1 MVEFSIVMAYF
12 NRKELIKNTLKS
24 IEKSKYK
31 KYIEIIIVD
40 DASEDNQRLEDLDF
54 DLNIKLIRIEK
65 KDKTWINPSVPY
77 NIGFKNA
84 TGNKIII
91 QNPECF
97 HVGDI
102 IESVM
107 KNLIDGIYLSYGCYS
122 INKNSLNILK
132 NTLLNKNWTS
142 KNINDNIQLKN
153 KAVSFDGDDGWYN
166 HIKYKPSY
174 LHFCSAITKNDLEKI
189 GGFDER
195 FANGIAFE
203 DNEFLYRVKKK
214 LEIKF
219 VSGPFVIHQYHNSTD
234 YTKRELVIKN
244 QQILQKLMK

>member
-1 MVEFSIVMAYF
+1 LE
-12 NRKELIKNTLKS
+12 NTLKS

-31 KYIEIIIVD
+31 KSIEVVIVD
-40 DASEDNQRLEDLDF
+40 DASEEDQRLEDLDF

-65 KDKTWINPSVPY
+65 KDKTWVNPSIPY

-107 KNLIDGIYLSYGCYS
+107 TNLKNGDYLSFGCYS
-122 INKNSLNILK
+122 INQ
-132 NTLLNKNWTS
+132 NTLNNLNKVTLDDKWVTNVNNVIQP
-142 KNINDNIQLKN
+142 KNV
-153 KAVSFDGDDGWYN
+153 AVKFDGDDGWYN
-166 HIKYKPSY
+166 HITYKPTF
-174 LHFCSAITKNDLEKI
+174 LHFCSAITKSDLDKV

-195 FANGIAFE
+195 FANGIAYE
-203 DNEFLYRVKKK
+203 DNEFLFRIRKKMGVKF
-214 LEIKF
+214 IH
-219 VSGPFVIHQYHNSTD
+219 GPYVIHQFHGATSYKND
-234 YTKRELVIKN
+234 ELVMRNYHLCK
-244 QQILQKLMK
+244 KLMK